1 MIRVAVLAVLL
12 VGFITGCGR
21 YYWSRPGGTFEQFD
35 RDHLQCT
42 KDSMGPDGILDRSL
56 YRNCLTGRGW
66 MRAKQFD
73 PSPLNYFRGHE

>member
-1 MIRVAVLAVLL
+1 MLL
-12 VGFITGCGR
+12 VGFMTGCGR
-21 YYWSRPGGTFEQFD
+21 SYWSRPGGMFEEFE